1 MSGLLRS
8 AGVLI
13 GVLAL
18 STGLSAAAVAQDTG
32 WDGPNMGVDAGAAG
46 NEAQVTANQQTSSG
60 GSQAQPQPGY
70 DAAAP
75 DAGSSGTNPW
85 AKYTLV
91 TAASGSQQLC
101 LTVNA
106 GLAGGPSRVQV
117 CYDVAV
123 PLPAPDGA
131 LVAADPAVLAAQ
143 AVARLSVP
151 APSITIS
158 PHPSDNQWGVSAV
171 GLPLWVW
178 ADDPGP
184 VTSTVTEQG
193 IDIVMQAS
201 RGTVTFDW
209 GDGTSS
215 VCNQMRPRPTNI
227 DPLTPSPDCGHTYLR
242 RGDYTIT
249 ATAGWAVTWQA
260 LGQSGTLPLSSSA
273 TSAIPVREFQS
284 LVVG

>member
-1 MSGLLRS
+1 MSARVAAIAVLVPFL
-8 AGVLI
+8 AAFAVTDAWADDFLI
-13 GVLAL
+13 GGGINL
-18 STGLSAAAVAQDTG
+18 SH
-32 WDGPNMGVDAGAAG
+32 DGGS
-46 NEAQVTANQQTSSG
+46 AQVQASTERVLT
-60 GSQAQPQPGY
+60 GSQPQPGY
-70 DAAAP
+70 DADVP
-75 DAGSSGTNPW
+75 DSGSSGPDPW

-91 TAASGSQQLC
+91 TNASGGQQLC

-123 PLPAPDGA
+123 PLPAPDGT
-131 LVAADPAVLAAQ
+131 LVAVDPGVLAAQ
-143 AVARLSVP
+143 AAARLSVP
-151 APSITIS
+151 APAITIS
-158 PHPSDNQWGVSAV
+158 PHPSDNQWQVSAV

-193 IDIVMQAS
+193 INIVMQAS

-215 VCNQMRPRPTNI
+215 VCNQMRPRPTNL

-260 LGQSGTLPLSSSA
+260 LGQSGTLPLSTRA

>member
-1 MSGLLRS
+1 MSILK
-8 AGVLI
+8 AAP
-13 GVLAL
+13 AL
-18 STGLSAAAVAQDTG
+18 VCTVFLTVALPASAVADDDV
-32 WDGPNMGVDAGAAG
+32 WDGPGDGVNASVTG

-70 DAAAP
+70 DADVP
-75 DAGSSGTNPW
+75 DSGSSGTNPW

-91 TAASGSQQLC
+91 TNASGSQQLC

-123 PLPAPDGA
+123 PLPAPDGTPA
-131 LVAADPAVLAAQ
+131 AADPAVLAAQ

-151 APSITIS
+151 APAVTIS
-158 PHPSDNQWGVSAV
+158 PHPSDNQWQVSAV

-193 IDIVMQAS
+193 INIVMQAS

-215 VCNQMRPRPTNI
+215 VCNQMRPRPANL

-260 LGQSGTLPLSSSA
+260 LGQSGTLPLSTRA

>member
-1 MSGLLRS
+1 MTT
-8 AGVLI
+8 I
-13 GVLAL
+13 GASSSNASV
-18 STGLSAAAVAQDTG
+18 T
-32 WDGPNMGVDAGAAG
+32 G

-70 DAAAP
+70 DADVP
-75 DAGSSGTNPW
+75 DSGSSGTNPW

-91 TAASGSQQLC
+91 TNTSGGQQLC

-123 PLPAPDGA
+123 PLAAPDGTM
-131 LVAADPAVLAAQ
+131 VAVDPGVLAAQ

-151 APSITIS
+151 APAIMIS

-184 VTSTVTEQG
+184 LTATVTEQG
-193 IDIVMQAS
+193 INIVMQAN
-201 RGTVTFDW
+201 RGSVQFDW
-209 GDGTSS
+209 GDATSS
-215 VCNQMRPRPTNI
+215 VCNQMRPRPANL
-227 DPLTPSPDCGHTYLR
+227 DPLTPSPDCGHTYLH

-260 LGQSGTLPLSSSA
+260 LGQSGTLPLSTRT

>member
-1 MSGLLRS
+1 MSILK
-8 AGVLI
+8 AAP
-13 GVLAL
+13 AL
-18 STGLSAAAVAQDTG
+18 VCTVFLTVALPASAVADDDV
-32 WDGPNMGVDAGAAG
+32 WDGPGDGVNASVTG

-193 IDIVMQAS
+193 INIVMQAS

-215 VCNQMRPRPTNI
+215 VCNQMRPRPANL

>member
-8 AGVLI
+8 AGVVI

-18 STGLSAAAVAQDTG
+18 SMGLSAAAVAQGNG
-32 WDGPNMGVDAGAAG
+32 WNGPNIGVAAGAAG
-46 NEAQVTANQQTSSG
+46 NEAQVTANQQASSG

-70 DAAAP
+70 DADVP
-75 DAGSSGTNPW
+75 DSGSSGTNPW

-91 TAASGSQQLC
+91 TNASGGQQLC

-158 PHPSDNQWGVSAV
+158 PHPSDNQWQVSAV

-193 IDIVMQAS
+193 INIVMQAS

-215 VCNQMRPRPTNI
+215 VCNQMRPRPANI

>member
-1 MSGLLRS
+1 MSILK
-8 AGVLI
+8 AAP
-13 GVLAL
+13 AL
-18 STGLSAAAVAQDTG
+18 VCTVFLTVALPASAVADDDV
-32 WDGPNMGVDAGAAG
+32 WDGPGDGVNASVTG

-91 TAASGSQQLC
+91 TNTSGGQQLC

-123 PLPAPDGA
+123 PLAAPDGTM
-131 LVAADPAVLAAQ
+131 VAVDPGVLAAQ

-151 APSITIS
+151 APAIMIS
-158 PHPSDNQWGVSAV
+158 PHPSDNQWQVSAV

-193 IDIVMQAS
+193 INIVMQAN
-201 RGTVTFDW
+201 RGSVQFDW
-209 GDGTSS
+209 GDATSS
-215 VCNQMRPRPTNI
+215 VCNQMRPRPANL

>member
-1 MSGLLRS
+1 MSILK
-8 AGVLI
+8 AAP
-13 GVLAL
+13 AL
-18 STGLSAAAVAQDTG
+18 VCTVFLTVALPASAVADDDV
-32 WDGPNMGVDAGAAG
+32 WDGPGDGVNASVTG

-70 DAAAP
+70 DADVP
-75 DAGSSGTNPW
+75 DSGSSGTNPW

-91 TAASGSQQLC
+91 TNASGSQQLC

-184 VTSTVTEQG
+184 LTATVTEQG
-193 IDIVMQAS
+193 INIVMQAN
-201 RGTVTFDW
+201 RGSVQFDW
-209 GDGTSS
+209 GDATSS
-215 VCNQMRPRPTNI
+215 VCNQMRPRPANL
-227 DPLTPSPDCGHTYLR
+227 DPLTPSPDCGHTYLH

>member
-1 MSGLLRS
+1 MSILK
-8 AGVLI
+8 AAP
-13 GVLAL
+13 AL
-18 STGLSAAAVAQDTG
+18 VCTVFLTVALPASAVADDDV
-32 WDGPNMGVDAGAAG
+32 WDGPGDGVNASVTG

-70 DAAAP
+70 DADVP
-75 DAGSSGTNPW
+75 DSGSSGTNPW

-91 TAASGSQQLC
+91 TNASGSQQLC

-123 PLPAPDGA
+123 PLPAPDGTPA
-131 LVAADPAVLAAQ
+131 AADPAVLAAQ

-151 APSITIS
+151 APAVTIS
-158 PHPSDNQWGVSAV
+158 PHPSDNQWQVSAV

-193 IDIVMQAS
+193 INIVMQAS

-215 VCNQMRPRPTNI
+215 VCNQMRPRPANL

>member
-1 MSGLLRS
+1 MSLL
-8 AGVLI
+8 LLT
-13 GVLAL
+13 LAIP
-18 STGLSAAAVAQDTG
+18 AVAVAEDGG
-32 WDGPNMGVDAGAAG
+32 WLGPLGVVNAGAAG
-46 NEAQVTANQQTSSG
+46 NEAQVTANQQASSG

-70 DAAAP
+70 DADVP
-75 DAGSSGTNPW
+75 DSGSSETNPW

-91 TAASGSQQLC
+91 TNTSGGQQLC

-158 PHPSDNQWGVSAV
+158 PHPSDNQWQVSAV

-184 VTSTVTEQG
+184 LTSTVTEQG
-193 IDIVMQAS
+193 INIVMQAN
-201 RGTVTFDW
+201 RGSVQFDW
-209 GDGTSS
+209 GDATSS
-215 VCNQMRPRPTNI
+215 VCNQMRPRPANL

>member
-1 MSGLLRS
+1 M
-8 AGVLI
+8 
-13 GVLAL
+13 
-18 STGLSAAAVAQDTG
+18 
-32 WDGPNMGVDAGAAG
+32 
-46 NEAQVTANQQTSSG
+46 
-60 GSQAQPQPGY
+60 
-70 DAAAP
+70 
-75 DAGSSGTNPW
+75 
-85 AKYTLV
+85 
-91 TAASGSQQLC
+91 
-101 LTVNA
+101 
-106 GLAGGPSRVQV
+106 
-117 CYDVAV
+117 
-123 PLPAPDGA
+123 
-131 LVAADPAVLAAQ
+131 AAQ

-151 APSITIS
+151 APAVTIS

-193 IDIVMQAS
+193 INIVMQAS

-215 VCNQMRPRPTNI
+215 VCNQMRPRPTNL

>member
-1 MSGLLRS
+1 MPPFLRATASAMSVLL
-8 AGVLI
+8 LT
-13 GVLAL
+13 LAIP
-18 STGLSAAAVAQDTG
+18 AIAVAK
-32 WDGPNMGVDAGAAG
+32 DGRWLGPLGVVNAGAAG

-70 DAAAP
+70 GAAAP

-91 TAASGSQQLC
+91 TNASGGQQLC

-123 PLPAPDGA
+123 PLPAPDGT

-158 PHPSDNQWGVSAV
+158 PHPSDNQWQVSAV

-193 IDIVMQAS
+193 INIVMQAS

-215 VCNQMRPRPTNI
+215 VCNQMRPRPANI

>member
-1 MSGLLRS
+1 MSILK
-8 AGVLI
+8 AAP
-13 GVLAL
+13 AL
-18 STGLSAAAVAQDTG
+18 VCTVFLTVALPASAVADDDV
-32 WDGPNMGVDAGAAG
+32 WDGPGDGVNASVTG

-70 DAAAP
+70 VADVP
-75 DAGSSGTNPW
+75 DSGSSGTNPW

-91 TAASGSQQLC
+91 TNASGSQQLC

-123 PLPAPDGA
+123 PLPAPDGTPA
-131 LVAADPAVLAAQ
+131 AADPAVLAAQ

-193 IDIVMQAS
+193 INIVMQAS